1 MDPRTRREL
10 KHDEFKDS
18 LEHLEDYF
26 KQHGKEVVSIAV
38 IVIVV
43 VGAAAGLRYYLD
55 KQESS
60 ANVELGEALKT
71 FRAYV
76 GTPPPGTT
84 SPSML
89 SFPTAQEKYRKA
101 LGQFLALVANYRMY
115 PQPKA
120 VAIARYHAGIC
131 QALLGDHAGAI
142 KTLDEAG
149 HDRDREIAALAQI
162 ALADEYVKTGKTAE
176 AVKLYQALADHP
188 TLTVPRATA
197 LMALADTFRATQPA
211 RARQIYE
218 QVQKEFGSDQTI
230 ANALKDQIAS
240 LPQ

>member
-26 KQHGKEVVSIAV
+26 KQHAKEVVSIAI

-55 KQESS
+55 KQEASS
-60 ANVELGEALKT
+60 NVELGEALKT

-84 SPSML
+84 SPDMQ
-89 SFPTAQEKYRKA
+89 SFPTAQDKYKKA
-101 LGQFLALVANYRMY
+101 LAQFQAIVSKYSMY

-131 QALLGDHAGAI
+131 QALLGNHAGAI
-142 KTLDEAG
+142 KTLEEAS
-149 HDRDREIAALAQI
+149 HDRDREIAALAQF
-162 ALADEYVKTGKTAE
+162 ALADEYEKTGKTAE
-176 AVKLYQALADHP
+176 AARLYQALADHP

-197 LMALADTFRATQPA
+197 LMALADTFRTTQPA
-211 RARQIYE
+211 RARQLYD
-218 QVQKEFGSDQTI
+218 QVLKEFGTDQTI
-230 ANALKDQIAS
+230 VNALKDQTAS
-240 LPQ
+240 LP

>member
-26 KQHGKEVVSIAV
+26 KQHAKEVISIAV

-55 KQESS
+55 KQEAT

-84 SPSML
+84 SPDML
-89 SFPTAQEKYRKA
+89 SFPTAQEKYKKA
-101 LGQFLALVANYRMY
+101 LAQFQAIVMKYNLY
-115 PQPKA
+115 PRPKA
-120 VAIARYHAGIC
+120 VGIARYHEGIC
-131 QALLGDHAGAI
+131 QALLGDHTAAI
-142 KTLDEAG
+142 KTLEEASHEG
-149 HDRDREIAALAQI
+149 DREIAALAQF

-176 AVKLYQALADHP
+176 GIKLYQSLGDHP
-188 TLTVPRATA
+188 SLTVPRATA
-197 LMALADTFRATQPA
+197 LMAMADALRTTQPA

-218 QVQKEFGSDQTI
+218 QVQKEFGSNQTI